1 LPARERADVVVQI
14 FGHHNDLRF
23 RVTSNHRVDLTELAQ
38 RLRAAE
44 SHRQGGPS
52 GIMLSPRRHAV
63 GNRMLGGDGA
73 VRIDV
78 GRVIQITR
86 DFLSELGGR
95 RVANRPSNGDDSH
108 QASASVD

>member
-1 LPARERADVVVQI
+1 
-14 FGHHNDLRF
+14 
-23 RVTSNHRVDLTELAQ
+23 
-38 RLRAAE
+38 
-44 SHRQGGPS
+44 
-52 GIMLSPRRHAV
+52 
-63 GNRMLGGDGA
+63 MLGGDGA